1 MKKFT
6 NFIFYC
12 LTIILAS
19 VSFASNIS
27 PGAPNIEPKLNVNNI
42 VLTKVN
48 GKNISVID
56 VMKKMDFVFHKSF
69 PELIASKQAKFQ
81 FYSSSWKHVL
91 NELINTE
98 LILAQA
104 EAKEIKVHEGEIRE
118 EMENRFGPN
127 TMLTLENVGLTYDEA
142 FQMIKT
148 EMIVQRMMWYFV
160 QSKALT
166 QVTPQLI
173 KQEYRTHLEKNP
185 PFDEWNYQVISI
197 KGNDEKE
204 AQALA
209 NKTWELLK
217 DCHLSLDE
225 MSDKIKEQ
233 EKEYKNS
240 AIQISSTYKVTSKD
254 VSSSHKEILTALAE
268 DSFSA
273 PIAQTSRFDNKKIH
287 RIFYLKKHELKA
299 PPSFEEMA
307 DDIKNDLLQKIA
319 MKESDAYFSKLRK
332 YYGITDEET
341 NVPDNFVPFSLE

>member
-1 MKKFT
+1 MKKIKKLFVFCLPLI
-6 NFIFYC
+6 FISM
-12 LTIILAS
+12 A
-19 VSFASNIS
+19 FANSS
-27 PGAPNIEPKLNVNNI
+27 SGTAAIEPKLNVNNV

-69 PELIASKQAKFQ
+69 PELLTSKQAKYQ
-81 FYSSSWKHVL
+81 FYSTSWKHVL

-104 EAKEIKVHEGEIRE
+104 EAKEIKVHDGEIRE

-127 TMLTLENVGLTYDEA
+127 TMITLENVGLTYDEA

-173 KQEYRTHLEKNP
+173 KQEYRLHVEKNP
-185 PFDEWNYQVISI
+185 PFDEWNYQVLSI
-197 KGNDEKE
+197 KGNDEQE
-204 AQALA
+204 AEVLA
-209 NKTWELLK
+209 GKTYDMLK

-225 MSDKIKEQ
+225 MSDKIKQ
-233 EKEYKNS
+233 LEKEYKNS
-240 AIQISSTYKVTSKD
+240 SVQISSTYKVTSKD
-254 VSSSHKEILTALAE
+254 VSASHKEVLTTLAE
-268 DSFSA
+268 DSFSV
-273 PIAQTSRFDNKKIH
+273 PIAQTSRFDSKKIH

-299 PPSFEEMA
+299 PPAFEEMA
-307 DDIKNDLLQKIA
+307 EDIKNDLLQKVA

-332 YYGITDEET
+332 YYGITDEAT
-341 NVPDNFVPFSLE
+341 NIPENFAPFSLE